1 MQYYFISRFFVKAL
15 HSMGELNFK
24 EPFNDILPAW
34 FVIKRIRT
42 QKKWVYPE
50 DVVKKIL
57 VICSRVNG
65 KNKRVRSEKMSKSK
79 KNIVDPVNIIKKYGA
94 DTARL
99 FMLSDSPPE
108 RKLEWTNSGID
119 GSNKFLLKVW
129 KFFDTLSLSNVL
141 S

>member
-1 MQYYFISRFFVKAL
+1 
-15 HSMGELNFK
+15 
-24 EPFNDILPAW
+24 
-34 FVIKRIRT
+34 
-42 QKKWVYPE
+42 
-50 DVVKKIL
+50 
-57 VICSRVNG
+57 
-65 KNKRVRSEKMSKSK
+65 MSKSK

-129 KFFDTLSLSNVL
+129 KFFDALSLNSISYNERYNYTDKKNIQL
-141 S
+141 LEKTHYYIDKNY

>member
-1 MQYYFISRFFVKAL
+1 MNGRKVK
-15 HSMGELNFK
+15 EL
-24 EPFNDILPAW
+24 
-34 FVIKRIRT
+34 
-42 QKKWVYPE
+42 
-50 DVVKKIL
+50 
-57 VICSRVNG
+57 
-65 KNKRVRSEKMSKSK
+65 RSEKMSKSK

-129 KFFDTLSLSNVL
+129 KFFDALSLSSISYDESYNYKDKKNIQL
-141 S
+141 REKLIIT

>member
-1 MQYYFISRFFVKAL
+1 MVCHKTYQDSEK
-15 HSMGELNFK
+15 N
-24 EPFNDILPAW
+24 
-34 FVIKRIRT
+34 
-42 QKKWVYPE
+42 WVYPE
-50 DVVKKIL
+50 DVIKKIL
-57 VICSRVNG
+57 VNMFIELNG
-65 KNKRVRSEKMSKSK
+65 EKIKELRSEKMSKSK

-129 KFFDTLSLSNVL
+129 RFFDSLSFKQCFL
-141 S
+141 LCKTIII